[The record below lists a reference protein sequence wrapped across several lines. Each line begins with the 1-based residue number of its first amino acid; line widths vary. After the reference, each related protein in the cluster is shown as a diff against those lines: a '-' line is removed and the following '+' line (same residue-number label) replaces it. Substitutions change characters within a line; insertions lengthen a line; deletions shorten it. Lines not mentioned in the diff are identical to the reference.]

1 MSVGLMAHC
10 PKAPEP
16 VKEAGNWGR
25 WWEWHLV
32 MAVLKVALSRGAAV
46 KAQQVHM
53 GNTDMQVCTHSSEV

>member
-10 PKAPEP
+10 SKAPEP
-16 VKEAGNWGR
+16 GR

-46 KAQQVHM
+46 KALQVHM
-53 GNTDMQVCTHSSEV
+53 GDTDMQVCTHTSEV